1 MDTQSKLYEDADEI
15 DLLELCYMLLRHV
28 KLLAA
33 CLLAG
38 AVLAG
43 VVTKFLITPIYTA
56 SSQIYIFTKTTSVT
70 SLADL
75 QIGTQLASD
84 FEILGTS
91 RPVIERVIRTL
102 RLDTTYEKLLETITV
117 TNLSNSRIL
126 EITVENPDPQLASD
140 ISNAMAESLSLR
152 VAEIM
157 NTDQPSIV
165 ANAVVPAKPSSP
177 RLSRNV
183 ALGAL
188 LGFVLCAGVLVVQF
202 LLDDTIKTAEDV
214 EKYLRINTLAAIP
227 LEHGQEP
234 SRKTLWGKPGKRPA
248 LLAGKPSTGSKGR
261 KSYAAPAEPSASASA
276 SAAEGASPRALKT
289 KSAHIKK

>member
-91 RPVIERVIRTL
+91 RPVIERVIRDL
-102 RLDTTYEKLLETITV
+102 RLDTTYEQLLQTITV
-117 TNLSNSRIL
+117 NNLSNSRIL
-126 EITVENPDPQLASD
+126 EITVENPDPQLACD

-165 ANAVVPAKPSSP
+165 ADAVVPAKPSSP
-177 RLSRNV
+177 SLKRNV
-183 ALGAL
+183 LLGAL
-188 LGFVLCAGVLVVQF
+188 LGFVLCAGVLVVKF

-214 EKYLRINTLAAIP
+214 EKYLHINTLAAIP

-234 SRKTLWGKPGKRPA
+234 SRKALWGQTGKRPS
-248 LLAGKPSTGSKGR
+248 LPAGKGSKA
-261 KSYAAPAEPSASASA
+261 SAAPAAPAASA

>member
-28 KLLAA
+28 KLLAT

-91 RPVIERVIRTL
+91 RPVIERVIRDL
-102 RLDTTYEKLLETITV
+102 RLDTTYEQLLQTITV
-117 TNLSNSRIL
+117 NNLSNSRIL
-126 EITVENPDPQLASD
+126 EITVENPDPQLACD

-165 ANAVVPAKPSSP
+165 ADAVVPAKPSSP
-177 RLSRNV
+177 SLKRNV
-183 ALGAL
+183 LLGAL
-188 LGFVLCAGVLVVQF
+188 LGFVLCAGVLVVKF

-214 EKYLRINTLAAIP
+214 EKYLHINTLAAIP

-234 SRKTLWGKPGKRPA
+234 SRKALWGQPGKRPS
-248 LLAGKPSTGSKGR
+248 LPAGKGSKA
-261 KSYAAPAEPSASASA
+261 SAAPAAPAASA

>member
-91 RPVIERVIRTL
+91 RPVIERVIRDL
-102 RLDTTYEKLLETITV
+102 RLDTTYEQLLQTITV
-117 TNLSNSRIL
+117 NNLSNSRIL
-126 EITVENPDPQLASD
+126 EITVENPDPQLACD

-165 ANAVVPAKPSSP
+165 ADAVVPAKPSSP
-177 RLSRNV
+177 SLKRNV
-183 ALGAL
+183 LLGAL
-188 LGFVLCAGVLVVQF
+188 LGFVLCAGVLVVKF

-234 SRKTLWGKPGKRPA
+234 SRKALWGRPGKRPS
-248 LLAGKPSTGSKGR
+248 LPAGKGSKA
-261 KSYAAPAEPSASASA
+261 SAAPAAPAASA